1 MIEKLEYCIDRLGV
15 TEFSKQTGFPDR
27 TVRHWR
33 QHKAIPSYFACMKI
47 KGLYKRLQSVK
58 ENDDEK

>member
-1 MIEKLEYCIDRLGV
+1 MIEKLEYCIERLGV
-15 TEFSKQTGFPDR
+15 VEFSKQTGFPER

-33 QHKAIPSYFACMKI
+33 HDKRIPSYFACMKI

-58 ENDDEK
+58 EVGDE